1 MSRFWQG
8 PPLATVKLR
17 MVASTVPVMGARR
30 WVSAA
35 DAAVSARRA
44 LEEGDEDWAFRL
56 IVQAR
61 DHLRR
66 LDPVDVA
73 LWAEEPPS
81 TGDRRFDL
89 LLAAVAARTLRELGA
104 AVPGWASGVEPLDEP
119 WYPARL
125 PSLRARADREA
136 PEDLRE
142 LGIMLTESDLT
153 TA

>member
-1 MSRFWQG
+1 
-8 PPLATVKLR
+8 
-17 MVASTVPVMGARR
+17 MGEGRR

-44 LEEGDEDWAFRL
+44 LEEGDEDFAFRL

-73 LWAEEPPS
+73 VGAEEPGS
-81 TGDRRFDL
+81 TGDRRFDA
-89 LLAAVAARTLRELGA
+89 LLAALVTRSLTELGA
-104 AVPGWASGVEPLDEP
+104 AVPAWAACIEPLDEP
-119 WYPARL
+119 WYPALL
-125 PSLRARADREA
+125 PSLRRRADREA
-136 PEDLRE
+136 PPDLRR
-142 LGIMLTESDLT
+142 LGIMLTENDLT